1 MIRVVGEYLKLQT
14 VILSSTD
21 VQLPECLR
29 VIGHLRRLATFSEH
43 EMRLQVGIIQSLVA
57 TTALDPSVCS
67 FSNLSYDRFVI
78 EMFIVKVKKGQ

>member
-1 MIRVVGEYLKLQT
+1 LEKLQT
-14 VILSSTD
+14 VTLSSTD

-43 EMRLQVGIIQSLVA
+43 EMRLQVGITQSLVA
-57 TTALDPSVCS
+57 TTALACSVCS
-67 FSNLSYDRFVI
+67 FFNLSYDHFVI

>member
-43 EMRLQVGIIQSLVA
+43 EMRLQVGITQSLVA

-67 FSNLSYDRFVI
+67 FSNLSYDHFVI
-78 EMFIVKVKKGQ
+78 EMFIVKVKKGR